1 MKKENILNTLIY
13 IFTITTLLLMVYYQN
28 NLTKMAWIIGMGA
41 TLIGILMI
49 LKKNNYG
56 YLVFS
61 TGFSLFLS
69 VLTFT
74 TNLLDKGDSVT
85 FMICMSIFLLMV
97 ITFAINIANM
107 NKVKKIYSKSIDA
120 RVSDLLRNPN
130 TKKEYYQIECEYVI
144 NDSLYTVV
152 EPDYIK
158 YFIPR
163 IGDIKKIR
171 VNSDDY
177 TDVFFEKRLPQKIYE
192 NGLVIGLIIV
202 SLMIIISLFI

>member
-13 IFTITTLLLMVYYQN
+13 IFTIATLLLMVYYQN
-28 NLTKMAWIIGMGA
+28 NLTKMAWVIGIGA
-41 TLIGILMI
+41 TLIGIPMI

-69 VLTFT
+69 VLIFT
-74 TNLLDKGDSVT
+74 ADLLDKGDSVT
-85 FMICMSIFLLMV
+85 FMICMSIFLLMS
-97 ITFAINIANM
+97 ITFIINIVNM
-107 NKVKKIYSKSIDA
+107 NKIKKIYSKPVDA

-144 NDSLYTVV
+144 NDNLYTVV
-152 EPDYIK
+152 EPNFIK
-158 YFIPR
+158 KFIPR
-163 IGDIKKIR
+163 VGDIKKIR

-177 TDVFFEKRLPQKIYE
+177 TDVFFEKRLPDKIYE
-192 NGLVIGLIIV
+192 NGLVIALIIV
-202 SLMIIISLFI
+202 SLLIIISLFI